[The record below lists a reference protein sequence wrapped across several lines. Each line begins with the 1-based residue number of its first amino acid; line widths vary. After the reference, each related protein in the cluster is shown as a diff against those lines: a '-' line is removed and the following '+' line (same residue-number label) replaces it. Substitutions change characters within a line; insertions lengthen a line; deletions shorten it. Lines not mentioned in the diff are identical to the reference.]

1 MRLFSAIPRATTALA
16 GSARGVAAW
25 AFAAAAIGAA
35 ALARPAAAQ
44 SADGITGLEVIGRP
58 HPGGTGFQ
66 PAATSIAEDI
76 HFLDHMVLVII
87 SVITVFVTLLLLWVG
102 FRYNQR
108 RNPTPARFTHNTP
121 LEIAWTIV
129 PILVL
134 VFIGAFSLP
143 ILFNQQEI
151 PEAEVRIKA
160 TGYQWYWGYEYP
172 DEEVAFDSLM
182 LAREDL
188 AANGYDDSDYLLAVD
203 NALVVPVGKIV
214 VVQVTAADVIHS
226 WTVPAFGVKQDGVP
240 GRLAELWFRADREG
254 IFFGQC
260 SELCGINH
268 AYMPITVKVVSEAEY
283 ARWLSYAKQEFAAL
297 PAGGAKHA
305 ALPAGAGTEA
315 APAAAPAAQAAPAT
329 ERQAETSIPNA
340 VKLAA
345 N

>member
-1 MRLFSAIPRATTALA
+1 MRQISAISRAISGA
-16 GSARGVAAW
+16 S
-25 AFAAAAIGAA
+25 AAAFTL
-35 ALARPAAAQ
+35 ALTAPMALAQ
-44 SADGITGLEVIGRP
+44 SADGITGLETIGRP
-58 HPGGTGFQ
+58 VPGGTGWQ
-66 PAATSIAEDI
+66 PAATSLAEDI
-76 HFLDHMVLVII
+76 HFLDGMILWII
-87 SVITVFVTLLLLWVG
+87 TAITIFVTGLLLWVA
-102 FRYNQR
+102 FRYHEN
-108 RNPTPARFTHNTP
+108 RNPRPARFTHNTP

-129 PILVL
+129 PILIL

-151 PEAEVRIKA
+151 PEAEIRIKA

-172 DEEVAFDSLM
+172 DDGIAFDSLM

-188 AANGYDDSDYLLAVD
+188 AANGYAPEDYLLAVD
-203 NALVVPVGKIV
+203 NAVVVPVGKIV
-214 VVQVTAADVIHS
+214 VVQVTGADVIHS

-283 ARWLSYAKQEFAAL
+283 AAWLTRARAQFAAL
-297 PAGGAKHA
+297 PAAPADGVRQA
-305 ALPAGAGTEA
+305 AAEPGL
-315 APAAAPAAQAAPAT
+315 APAAPVQEAAAPPAT
-329 ERQAETSIPNA
+329 ERPAETRIPNA